1 MFLKVLTSYEY
12 FFMCVCVCEMHM
24 KIFDHLSLSVK
35 WVGI

>member
-12 FFMCVCVCEMHM
+12 FFMCVCEMHM